1 MYLDSRLLKKMF
13 TSKQIK
19 TWLDVFATK
28 LANFALEEFW
38 VCHGKWKV
46 SLSLSISSSPYLD
59 FHWTIWKME
68 WNSSIFT
75 LVHNNCLHE
84 CTKFKV

>member
-46 SLSLSISSSPYLD
+46 SLSLYLFLPISRFSLNHLKD
-59 FHWTIWKME
+59 GME
-68 WNSSIFT
+68 
-75 LVHNNCLHE
+75 
-84 CTKFKV
+84 